1 MSRRSVFSFRS
12 YLLIK
17 GESRL
22 HKHSMQVTMTHSSYD
37 DMFQHIRHHVDT
49 IMRMPGGLLVF
60 QSFPNGEE
68 ITRDSY
74 EYLPYGQ
81 ICVTIDLRG
90 ETHLERGS
98 TTSTT
103 SADQGSTSTTSAGLT
118 ASLERLQS
126 KLERLEKVLLKG

>member
-1 MSRRSVFSFRS
+1 
-12 YLLIK
+12 
-17 GESRL
+17 
-22 HKHSMQVTMTHSSYD
+22 MQVTMTHSSYD
-37 DMFQHIRHHVDT
+37 DMFQKIRHHVDT